1 MVKYNKVNV
10 KLSDSQLNNLKSAAK
25 QQTVVTLII
34 NIKMFNGN
42 NLPHEL
48 ILKTRQATKL
58 RNGIENNI
66 PTDIQL
72 SRGPISEMIQSG
84 GFLGS
89 LLSKLAGPLMKV
101 AVSLAKNILAPSG
114 ITAAAPAIDAEIQK
128 KIYGSGTTTR
138 IISNEDMNDI
148 MKIVPVFE
156 HSNIILKRVIEKT
169 KNETKEQKR
178 GFLGFLLSTSEASL
192 LGNMLRRKGKLR
204 GCYGNKE
211 RKGILT
217 AWIRKWLWIFD

>member
-1 MVKYNKVNV
+1 
-10 KLSDSQLNNLKSAAK
+10 
-25 QQTVVTLII
+25 
-34 NIKMFNGN
+34 
-42 NLPHEL
+42 
-48 ILKTRQATKL
+48 
-58 RNGIENNI
+58 
-66 PTDIQL
+66 
-72 SRGPISEMIQSG
+72 
-84 GFLGS
+84 
-89 LLSKLAGPLMKV
+89 
-101 AVSLAKNILAPSG
+101 
-114 ITAAAPAIDAEIQK
+114 
-128 KIYGSGTTTR
+128 
-138 IISNEDMNDI
+138 MNDI

-156 HSNIILKRVIEKT
+156 RSNIIWKRVIEKT